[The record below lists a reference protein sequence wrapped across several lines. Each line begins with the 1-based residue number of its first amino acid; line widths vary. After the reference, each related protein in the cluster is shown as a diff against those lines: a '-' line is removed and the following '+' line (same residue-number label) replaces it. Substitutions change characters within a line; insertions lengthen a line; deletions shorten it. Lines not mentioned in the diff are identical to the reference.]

1 MTPLDL
7 FLTQEETEFPDPLTW
22 FRGGPSHL
30 DNIVSFVDDAYETAE
45 DVFSYGYLTARVAF
59 AASFLFGAA
68 ALFSL
73 SDQLLALLESD
84 YIY

>member
-7 FLTQEETEFPDPLTW
+7 FLTREETEFPDPLIW
-22 FRGGPSHL
+22 FRGGPSHW
-30 DNIVSFVDDAYETAE
+30 DNIVSFAEDAYGTAE

-59 AASFLFGAA
+59 AAPFLFGAA